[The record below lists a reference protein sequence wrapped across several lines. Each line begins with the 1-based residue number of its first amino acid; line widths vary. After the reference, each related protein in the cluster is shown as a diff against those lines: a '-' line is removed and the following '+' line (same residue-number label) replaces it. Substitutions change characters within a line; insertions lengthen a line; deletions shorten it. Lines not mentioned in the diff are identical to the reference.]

1 MKRISLGLAVCA
13 LFVVPSLAATTIEF
27 GPGSGGWSYDG
38 AGTLSFLENCPVTR
52 GLGVTT
58 DTLVGAYVHIPDLTV
73 GGIPGA
79 PYTLTPGSASITIT
93 NAANT
98 VTYLTGT
105 LGLGDLD
112 PAGTTGVGY
121 TAFRADITGITVN
134 NSIDSDT
141 LDAIAGMSVPEL
153 DFELSLQGV
162 SIGFANMLDRGLAGN
177 DGFSGAMTII
187 PPVPAPGAILLAG
200 MGTVLVG
207 WLRRRRTV

>member
-1 MKRISLGLAVCA
+1 
-13 LFVVPSLAATTIEF
+13 VPSLAATTIEF
-27 GPGSGGWSYDG
+27 SPGTGGWSYDG
-38 AGTLSFLENCPVTR
+38 AGTLSFQQTYPVVK
-52 GLGVTT
+52 GLSSIT

-121 TAFRADITGITVN
+121 TAFQADITGITVN
-134 NSIDSDT
+134 NTIGSAA
-141 LDAIAGMSVPEL
+141 LAAIGGMSVPEL

-162 SIGFANMLDRGLAGN
+162 SIGFANMLDGGLAGN
-177 DGFSGAMTII
+177 DGFSGAMTVI

-207 WLRRRRTV
+207 WLRQSRAI